1 MRAVSNA
8 IDELVNEHFLDAVL
22 GWFRLDR
29 PVATL
34 YLDS

>member
-8 IDELVNEHFLDAVL
+8 MDELVNEHFLDAVL
-22 GWFRLDR
+22 GWFRLD
-29 PVATL
+29 PTL